1 MAMRGIGAFIG
12 LVLVLSALPASAAEF
27 VVVAGGAP
35 GLMPG
40 QVVQSGATLEI
51 PAGASVTLV
60 SESGKTLTLKGPHSG
75 PAGTGGGGGGNPGPG
90 LIKAL
95 SGLLTVS
102 GQETASLGTMRGV
115 QPPPPPPDPWV
126 VDIGRSGDHCVPA
139 KGTVR
144 LWRAKKDKAR
154 ILSLKNL
161 GDKSKSVTDWPAGSS
176 ALAWPA
182 EVTLG
187 NGARYLL
194 RLKGSRARRKFNL
207 HLVPAGLPT
216 DAHRAAW
223 MAKKG
228 CETQAMR
235 LLSRLR

>member
-1 MAMRGIGAFIG
+1 MQFD
-12 LVLVLSALPASAAEF
+12 VAAQQ
-27 VVVAGGAP
+27 P
-35 GLMPG
+35 GTLMHAH
-40 QVVQSGATLEI
+40 QS
-51 PAGASVTLV
+51 
-60 SESGKTLTLKGPHSG
+60 
-75 PAGTGGGGGGNPGPG
+75 
-90 LIKAL
+90 
-95 SGLLTVS
+95 
-102 GQETASLGTMRGV
+102 
-115 QPPPPPPDPWV
+115 
-126 VDIGRSGDHCVPA
+126 
-139 KGTVR
+139 
-144 LWRAKKDKAR
+144 
-154 ILSLKNL
+154 
-161 GDKSKSVTDWPAGSS
+161 
-176 ALAWPA
+176 